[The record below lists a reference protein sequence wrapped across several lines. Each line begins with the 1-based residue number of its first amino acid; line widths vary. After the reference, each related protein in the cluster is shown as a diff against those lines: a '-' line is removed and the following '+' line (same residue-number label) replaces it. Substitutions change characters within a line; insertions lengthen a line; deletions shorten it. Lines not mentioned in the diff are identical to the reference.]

1 MYKVIFDSINSTQDE
16 IIGFNNYKKILKNNN
31 LYIQSFR
38 QNKGTG
44 RGKKKW
50 LSPIGNIY
58 LTINQKLKASYA
70 LRNNFYICY
79 IIHKFF
85 KINFNINLDYKWPND
100 LFFKNKKIVGVVVKS
115 TILGKKSYL
124 KTGIGININN
134 SPIVDS
140 VSLFSIINE
149 KSNILDLSNI
159 IIDFIE
165 HSLTKKISNK
175 KLVRY
180 LNKYMFRDFKLNHPI
195 FGKNIIEILSVNE
208 DLSLKIKIDE
218 TTKNIFFGE
227 LV

>member
-1 MYKVIFDSINSTQDE
+1 MYKVIFDSITSTQDE
-16 IIGFNNYKKILKNNN
+16 IIDFNNYKKILKNNN
-31 LYIQSFR
+31 LYTQSFR
-38 QNKGTG
+38 QIKGTG

-50 LSPIGNIY
+50 LSPKGNIY
-58 LTINQKLKASYA
+58 LTINQKLKASHA

-100 LFFKNKKIVGVVVKS
+100 LFYKNKKIVGVVVKS

-140 VSLFSIINE
+140 VSLFGIINK

-165 HSLTKKISNK
+165 HNLTKKISNK

-180 LNKYMFRDFKLNHPI
+180 LNQYMLKDFKLNHPI

-208 DLSLKIKIDE
+208 DLSLKIKIDDA
-218 TTKNIFFGE
+218 TKNIFFGE

>member
-1 MYKVIFDSINSTQDE
+1 MYKVIFDSITSTQDE
-16 IIGFNNYKKILKNNN
+16 IIDFNYHKKILKNNN
-31 LYIQSFR
+31 LYVQSFR
-38 QNKGTG
+38 QIKGTG
-44 RGKKKW
+44 RGKNKW

-100 LFFKNKKIVGVVVKS
+100 LFYKNRKIVGVVVKS

-149 KSNILDLSNI
+149 KSNILDLSNL

-165 HSLTKKISNK
+165 HNLTKKISNK

-180 LNKYMFRDFKLNHPI
+180 LNQYMLRDFKLNHPI
-195 FGKNIIEILSVNE
+195 FGKNIFEILSVNE
-208 DLSLKIKIDE
+208 DLSLKIKIDDA
-218 TTKNIFFGE
+218 TKNIFFGE

>member
-16 IIGFNNYKKILKNNN
+16 IISFNNYKKILKNNN

-38 QNKGTG
+38 QIKGTG

-50 LSPIGNIY
+50 LSPKGNIY

-70 LRNNFYICY
+70 LRNSFYICY
-79 IIHKFF
+79 ILHKFF

-100 LFFKNKKIVGVVVKS
+100 LFYRNKKIVGVVVKS

-149 KSNILDLSNI
+149 KSNILELSNI

-165 HSLTKKISNK
+165 HNLTKKISNK

-180 LNKYMFRDFKLNHPI
+180 LNKYMLSDFKLNHPI

-208 DLSLKIKIDE
+208 DLSLKIKIDD

>member
-31 LYIQSFR
+31 LYIQSLR
-38 QNKGTG
+38 KIKGTG

-58 LTINQKLKASYA
+58 LTINQKLKATHA

-100 LFFKNKKIVGVVVKS
+100 LFYKNKKIVGVVVKS

-208 DLSLKIKIDE
+208 DLSLKIKIDKAI
-218 TTKNIFFGE
+218 KNIFFGE

>member
-1 MYKVIFDSINSTQDE
+1 MYKVIFNSITSTQDE
-16 IIGFNNYKKILKNNN
+16 IIGFSNYKKILENNN
-31 LYIQSFR
+31 LYIQSFT
-38 QNKGTG
+38 QIKGTG

-50 LSPIGNIY
+50 LSPKGNIY

-79 IIHKFF
+79 LIHKFF

-100 LFFKNKKIVGVVVKS
+100 LFFNNKKIVGVVVKS
-115 TILGKKSYL
+115 TILGKRSYL

-134 SPIVDS
+134 SPVVES
-140 VSLFSIINE
+140 QSLFNIIRKN
-149 KSNILDLSNI
+149 SNILDLSNT

-165 HSLTKKISNK
+165 YNLINKISNQ

-180 LNKYMFRDFKLNHPI
+180 LNKNIMKNFKLNHPI
-195 FGKNIIEILSVNE
+195 FGKNIIDILKVND
-208 DLSLKIKIDE
+208 DLSLKIKIDNAS
-218 TTKNIFFGE
+218 KNIFFGE

>member
-1 MYKVIFDSINSTQDE
+1 MYKVIFDSITSTQDE
-16 IIGFNNYKKILKNNN
+16 IISFNNYKKILKNNN
-31 LYIQSFR
+31 LYIQSLR
-38 QNKGTG
+38 QIKGTG

-50 LSPIGNIY
+50 LSPKGNIY
-58 LTINQKLKASYA
+58 LTINQKLNASYT

-134 SPIVDS
+134 SPIEDS
-140 VSLFSIINE
+140 VSLFRIINE

-165 HSLTKKISNK
+165 HYLTKKISNK

-180 LNKYMFRDFKLNHPI
+180 LNKNMLRDFTLKHPI
-195 FGKNIIEILSVNE
+195 FGKNIVEILTVNE
-208 DLSLKIKIDE
+208 DLSLKVKIDDVIN
-218 TTKNIFFGE
+218 NIFFGE